1 MPKCLE
7 YSRIKNGLCQEFV
20 RTESFPCLCM
30 ELVGE
35 LENITIACS
44 LLVVSVLLV
53 ELLII
58 CKVLGSLIVKVC

>member
-7 YSRIKNGLCQEFV
+7 YSRIKNGLSLFV
-20 RTESFPCLCM
+20 HG
-30 ELVGE
+30 LVGE

-44 LLVVSVLLV
+44 LLVVSVLLA

>member
-1 MPKCLE
+1 MFGIFQNKKWTL
-7 YSRIKNGLCQEFV
+7 SRVCQN
-20 RTESFPCLCM
+20 RILSLLCM